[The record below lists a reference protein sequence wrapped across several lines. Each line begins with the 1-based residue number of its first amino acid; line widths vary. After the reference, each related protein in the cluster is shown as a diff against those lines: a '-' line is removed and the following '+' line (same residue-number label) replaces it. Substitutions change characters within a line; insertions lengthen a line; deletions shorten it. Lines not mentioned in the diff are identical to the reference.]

1 MIPIDL
7 NSIILKIL
15 RNFNFSSKH
24 NLRIRYYYAQM
35 GMTISDSQMKQPP
48 SKGFLTFKGLPRIIL
63 PLAI

>member
-7 NSIILKIL
+7 YSIILKNKKKIH
-15 RNFNFSSKH
+15 FSSKH
-24 NLRIRYYYAQM
+24 NLRIRYYYAQI
-35 GMTISDSQMKQPP
+35 GMTLSDCQKKQPP

>member
-7 NSIILKIL
+7 NSIILNIQ
-15 RNFNFSSKH
+15 RNFNFSSKY

-35 GMTISDSQMKQPP
+35 GMTLSDCQMKQPP